1 MGLGKTVEVLALI
14 MAHKWPGRKRD
25 GASSRENRTPLSS
38 PLDLSSLGSVTNQ
51 DLDIELSSPLNLGSV
66 TNQDVDVEL
75 TSDIELSSPLNLG
88 SVTNQDVDVEL
99 TSDIELSSPLNLG
112 SERSV
117 IIHDIDTSDIELSS
131 PLTYMYGEV
140 NSSASPL
147 SSSLD
152 LSSPLCVDDVQGDGV
167 SEDIL
172 PVETGLNSLRDVK
185 EQQQESSSAKTAN
198 EEAATQPIALT
209 YTTSELQTST
219 LQGTPLGEQMDCFKG
234 RPNEATSVGVDN
246 GPASDNLV
254 SVAPPQT
261 IMTATLATQTI
272 FPQASILAT
281 PPRTRKAIS
290 SSLLIEDVVYR
301 EDSVR
306 CLCGATREGNCEE
319 EFVQCERCLVWQH
332 SSCAGYDGSK
342 QDTFVCVKCL
352 LDKVGGP
359 YCCKCTITHSKALLI
374 KIDISGY
381 LPYSPSLRI
390 YCAPLVVLAIIYLPP
405 YPLPSGR
412 YPAISLPS
420 PSPPL
425 CSLSCHL
432 PPQPLPTP
440 LFIVMPSPSPAP
452 PLPSVHYHAISL
464 HSPSPPGPL
473 SSSPRSP

>member
-14 MAHKWPGRKRD
+14 MAHKWLGRMRD

-38 PLDLSSLGSVTNQ
+38 PLDLSSLGLVANQ
-51 DLDIELSSPLNLGSV
+51 DI
-66 TNQDVDVEL
+66 
-75 TSDIELSSPLNLG
+75 DIELSSPLNLG

-117 IIHDIDTSDIELSS
+117 TNQDVDVELSSPLNLDSERSVTNQDVDVELSSPLNLDSERSVTIHDIDTSDIELSS

-172 PVETGLNSLRDVK
+172 PMETGLNSPRDVK

-198 EEAATQPIALT
+198 EEAATQPITLT

-219 LQGTPLGEQMDCFKG
+219 LQGTPLGDQMDCFKG

-272 FPQASILAT
+272 FPQASIVAT
-281 PPRTRKAIS
+281 PPRTRKAIP

-306 CLCGATREGNCEE
+306 CLCGATREGICEE

-359 YCCKCTITHSKALLI
+359 YCCKCTITHSKAF
-374 KIDISGY
+374 ID
-381 LPYSPSLRI
+381 
-390 YCAPLVVLAIIYLPP
+390 
-405 YPLPSGR
+405 
-412 YPAISLPS
+412 
-420 PSPPL
+420 
-425 CSLSCHL
+425 
-432 PPQPLPTP
+432 QD
-440 LFIVMPSPSPAP
+440 
-452 PLPSVHYHAISL
+452 
-464 HSPSPPGPL
+464 
-473 SSSPRSP
+473 